1 MASVLQVSSCA
12 LSFLELEG
20 AKAWYDSRAAAGY
33 NSDRGG
39 WQPGIRQDYQCYKE
53 ESSDSFCNIYLS
65 ECTNERLSAESSD
78 DETFLYLIY
87 GHLGDVFATC
97 RVEGHLLLLMP
108 TFHSGQQL
116 KNFLGV
122 LQAHEK
128 VQTTVLRSP
137 LAYSY
142 SLHSGERMILEVE
155 LCQSTITR
163 VSIQDGV
170 ARCKDVQHYR
180 EFSLQSIYRQWFET
194 ISHEFLKLRYNA
206 RHDPLYKQQLF
217 EQVNRGWRI
226 GKEEMYFE
234 LDGHKMTVDTDR
246 LRLQLPEGMQAYIS
260 GQDCHLIASPFGVP
274 EGALAGVESMQRLTA
289 EQLKALFEHVPLVTS
304 EAPNVT
310 VASSR
315 VRHYHQIRHLRVS
328 DKVWL

>member
-1 MASVLQVSSCA
+1 MLQVSSCA

-20 AKAWYDSRAAAGY
+20 AKAWYDSCAAAVY
-33 NSDRGG
+33 NSDRGA
-39 WQPGIRQDYQCYKE
+39 WQTGVRQDYQCYKE

-65 ECTNERLSAESSD
+65 ESTNERLSVQSRD

-87 GHLGDVFATC
+87 EHLGDVFATC
-97 RVEGHLLLLMP
+97 RAEDHLLLLMP
-108 TFHSGQQL
+108 TFHTGQQL

-142 SLHSGERMILEVE
+142 SLPGGEHLILEVE
-155 LCQSTITR
+155 LCQSTIAHIC
-163 VSIQDGV
+163 IQDGV
-170 ARCKDVQHYR
+170 AHCKDVQHYR
-180 EFSLQSIYRQWFET
+180 EFSLQSIYGQWFET

-206 RHDPLYKQQLF
+206 RHDPLYRQLLY

-246 LRLQLPEGMQAYIS
+246 LRLRLPESMQAYIA
-260 GQDCHLIASPFGVP
+260 GQDCYLVASPFGVP
-274 EGALAGVESMQRLTA
+274 EGALAGVGSVQRLTT
-289 EQLKALFEHVPLVTS
+289 EQLKALFEHVPLVTA
-304 EAPNVT
+304 ETPTTT

-315 VRHYHQIRHLRVS
+315 VRHYHQIKHLRVS